1 MATEAEPGG
10 LGASTISREIAEAP
24 AQCEGHDHSSHTAAE
39 AGNVTES
46 SESSDTESDCGKAS
60 IVEPVRKAQK
70 RGRRRKFGLVLRAGK
85 PQRGRRD
92 WSWENLGKNPEPEPE
107 LVEP

>member
-10 LGASTISREIAEAP
+10 LGASTISREIAKAP

-46 SESSDTESDCGKAS
+46 TESSDSDTESDCGKAS

-70 RGRRRKFGLVLRAGK
+70 RGRRRNFGLVLRAGK
-85 PQRGRRD
+85 P
-92 WSWENLGKNPEPEPE
+92 
-107 LVEP
+107 